1 MRNIDAILV
10 AILPFAIAAFGIFSA
25 FHGANP

>member
-10 AILPFAIAAFGIFSA
+10 VFLPVAIAAFGLYSV
-25 FHGANP
+25 FHGATP

>member
-10 AILPFAIAAFGIFSA
+10 AILPLAIAAFGLFSA

>member
-1 MRNIDAILV
+1 MRNIDVILV
-10 AILPFAIAAFGIFSA
+10 AILPLAIAAFGVFSA

>member
-10 AILPFAIAAFGIFSA
+10 AFLPIAIAAFGLYSA